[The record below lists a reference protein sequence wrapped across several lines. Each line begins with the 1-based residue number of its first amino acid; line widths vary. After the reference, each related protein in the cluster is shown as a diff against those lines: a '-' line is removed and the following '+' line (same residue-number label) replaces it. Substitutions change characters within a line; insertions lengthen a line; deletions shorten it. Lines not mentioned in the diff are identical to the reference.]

1 MKLKTILLLFVIV
14 LLCPSQAREIKGRDL
29 HELCQD
35 FPLDSQ
41 HLRTKRQLPAF
52 GDMFQQLLDYACFD
66 GSLLSCGVTLVQI
79 LPTRFYMNA
88 NKILDDITGV
98 RGPNRVQEAKLEL
111 IRNKIALMEA
121 KIKAKISMSEAEL
134 RNLQLQERALQY
146 EILRVFSV
154 VCKHFKENM
163 SSK

>member
-1 MKLKTILLLFVIV
+1 
-14 LLCPSQAREIKGRDL
+14 
-29 HELCQD
+29 
-35 FPLDSQ
+35 
-41 HLRTKRQLPAF
+41 
-52 GDMFQQLLDYACFD
+52 
-66 GSLLSCGVTLVQI
+66 
-79 LPTRFYMNA
+79 MNA

-163 SSK
+163 SSKWNYAHHVTLDITRPLKVF